1 MKTAVVIRHV
11 HFEHLGALEPALREA
26 GYGVRYLEAPTAAF
40 ELQSLPDLLV
50 VLGGPISV
58 NDTEDYPFLASEL
71 SLVQRQLE
79 QKLPLLGI
87 CLGAQLIARAL
98 GARVFPMRGKEVGWS
113 PLELT
118 EAGARHA
125 IRHLAAPGLDVLHWH
140 GETFDLPAGAARL
153 ASTPLCENQAF
164 SVGDHA
170 LGLQFHPEVTAEQ
183 LESWFVGHVGE
194 LASIPVQVTRLR
206 GQSAPR
212 AKRLEEPLRRFL
224 NEWLRAWEE
233 PRASGASDLRRLS

>member
-11 HFEHLGALEPALREA
+11 HFEHLGALEPALREE
-26 GYGVRYLEAPTAAF
+26 GYSIRYLEAPTAALDLR
-40 ELQSLPDLLV
+40 ELPDLLV
-50 VLGGPISV
+50 ILGGPISV
-58 NDTEDYPFLASEL
+58 NDTEDYPFLAPEL
-71 SLVQRQLE
+71 SLVRRQLE
-79 QKLPLLGI
+79 RKLPLLGI
-87 CLGAQLIARAL
+87 CLGAQMIARAL
-98 GARVFPMRGKEVGWS
+98 GGRVFPMRAKEVGWS

-125 IRHLAAPGLDVLHWH
+125 VRHLAAPGLDVLHWH

-183 LESWFVGHVGE
+183 LESWFVGHVCE
-194 LASIPVQVTRLR
+194 LAAIPVKVNPLR
-206 GQSAPR
+206 GQSESR

-224 NEWLRAWEE
+224 NEWLGSSTGA
-233 PRASGASDLRRLS
+233 RASGA